1 MSYLALLFA
10 TGCPKKNVVPHNPL
24 DNQQSHPN
32 WMIHI
37 CCKMDLYK
45 TIRFTIGNPIQTVH
59 ISCKTILYE
68 SILLPT
74 EYPIWIICIDL
85 VFVVEMNRPLYDRPS
100 NPPDPDHLQKW
111 SHKVVGHP
119 LCNRPANPDD
129 KDHLQK
135 WSHWVILFAT
145 SRTIRMIW
153 IICKNGHTGTSS
165 NRLADPDKDNLQK
178 KCRILYATGRLIWM
192 SGLFPKAMVVTYC
205 PLCKKR

>member
-1 MSYLALLFA
+1 MHQF
-10 TGCPKKNVVPHNPL
+10 K
-24 DNQQSHPN
+24 
-32 WMIHI
+32 
-37 CCKMDLYK
+37 
-45 TIRFTIGNPIQTVH
+45 F
-59 ISCKTILYE
+59 
-68 SILLPT
+68 
-74 EYPIWIICIDL
+74 
-85 VFVVEMNRPLYDRPS
+85 FVVEMNRPLYDRPS

-165 NRLADPDKDNLQK
+165 NRLADPDDKDNLQQK
-178 KCRILYATGRLIWM
+178 KKAHTLCNWPPHMDEWIISKSYGFHILSSLQEKIRNEDVELLGRN
-192 SGLFPKAMVVTYC
+192 ACY
-205 PLCKKR
+205 